1 MTCMHFIGLTPS
13 QSTNCGPTIIIF
25 SLLSAEFLL
34 HWIKKNKMKTARS
47 PLSNWFIRFIKEIL
61 IITNI
66 TIIYILYYTYFTR
79 ISIAYNNNIQYLQ
92 T

>member
-1 MTCMHFIGLTPS
+1 
-13 QSTNCGPTIIIF
+13 
-25 SLLSAEFLL
+25 
-34 HWIKKNKMKTARS
+34 MKTARS
-47 PLSNWFIRFIKEIL
+47 PLSYWFIRFIKEIL